1 MPPKK
6 LQGQVAIVTGSGR
19 GLGAASARLLAE
31 MGASVVLT
39 SRTQEEIDGVAKQ
52 IRKAGGQAIAIAG
65 DVSDLAQV
73 EEVVMGG
80 LDAFGRVDIL
90 VNNAAVIWPMDEVL
104 EVDPE
109 EWAYSLHINLVG
121 SFYITH
127 SLLSMM
133 VEERRGK
140 IINITSSVASKPV
153 MGWSAYASAKA
164 GLDMLTRSLALEL
177 AGSGVTINALNP
189 GMVDTSMQAEIREVD
204 TEGSR
209 LDFSGF
215 RTAFEEG
222 RLRSPEA
229 VAHGVAWLAG
239 PWSRDRSGE
248 IFSVNDPAFA
258 AQVAADLNQ
267 NKPIF

>member
-1 MPPKK
+1 MPPRK

-19 GLGAASARLLAE
+19 GLGAASAQMLAE

-39 SRTQEEIDGVAKQ
+39 SRTQEEIDGVASA
-52 IRKAGGQAIAIAG
+52 IRKNGGQAIAVAG

-73 EEVVMGG
+73 EDVVMAG
-80 LDAFGRVDIL
+80 LDEFGRVDIL

-133 VEERRGK
+133 AEQGRGK

-177 AGSGVTINALNP
+177 AGTGVMVNGLNP
-189 GMVDTSMQAEIREVD
+189 GMVDTPMQAEIREVD

-209 LDFSGF
+209 LDHSPY
-215 RTAFEEG
+215 RTAFEQG
-222 RLRSPEA
+222 RLRSPRT
-229 VAHGVAWLAG
+229 VAHAIAWLAG
-239 PWSRDRSGE
+239 PWSRDRSGD
-248 IFSVNDPAFA
+248 IFNVNDPDWA

-267 NKPIF
+267 GKPIF